1 MVEQAKLNRAFFDRN
16 GKPSQAEQSFFS
28 QKLKPKPSTA
38 EPISGSDPT
47 LVSRCI
53 SDEKFSFQAPWISAM
68 AYRKLDVMPVPPE
81 VVKSIMA
88 LFEKY
93 YNFNHADLVSELYS
107 DDCYVTVNG
116 GVEYGGSFTGK
127 NSKEVEG
134 FLDNFRNKLGGTN
147 MNITVTKVNMM
158 TVMTS

>member
-1 MVEQAKLNRAFFDRN
+1 
-16 GKPSQAEQSFFS
+16 
-28 QKLKPKPSTA
+28 
-38 EPISGSDPT
+38 
-47 LVSRCI
+47 
-53 SDEKFSFQAPWISAM
+53 M

-93 YNFNHADLVSELYS
+93 FNLNHADLVAELYS